1 MVNRTQTVWKAH
13 VVELH
18 VYNGTTYIQIWRPGR
33 YLKPTLFAADEYMGN
48 NHKKNCD
55 NTYLEKEMRM
65 RLKKAIWESKL

>member
-33 YLKPTLFAADEYMGN
+33 YLKPTLLFAADEYMGN
-48 NHKKNCD
+48 NHKK
-55 NTYLEKEMRM
+55 L
-65 RLKKAIWESKL
+65 W

>member
-1 MVNRTQTVWKAH
+1 MVNRTQTVWKPQ

-48 NHKKNCD
+48 NHKKIVII
-55 NTYLEKEMRM
+55 LI
-65 RLKKAIWESKL
+65 LKKNENEIKESSMGI